1 MGLDLGLGS
10 SGESKLSACCGV
22 WSGKCVPHNCVRAGA
37 QSECAEA
44 VVFGMRRRVV
54 LAGCRSVGSGQR
66 TQKQRQLSNHV
77 QQRMPLI
84 FERFSAAVARGPPF
98 AFSSQVVGGKA
109 VFPIPTHYA
118 RALALTTKSCRSPT
132 GIRKTQCRVRDTLK
146 IRCRAR

>member
-1 MGLDLGLGS
+1 MVDRACPAVIYSWSRRAQSERMGLDLGLGS

-66 TQKQRQLSNHV
+66 TQKQRQWSNHV
-77 QQRMPLI
+77 QQS
-84 FERFSAAVARGPPF
+84 EGGSTSGPDAIVHF
-98 AFSSQVVGGKA
+98 CSVG
-109 VFPIPTHYA
+109 
-118 RALALTTKSCRSPT
+118 RL
-132 GIRKTQCRVRDTLK
+132 
-146 IRCRAR
+146 